1 MVRCPNCGST
11 AQPKIA
17 DSQHFV
23 WKNEVSIFIKYKC
36 GCGQEFTTREIFERK
51 NEQIINEKA

>member
-23 WKNEVSIFIKYKC
+23 WSNTVSVFIKYKC
-36 GCGQEFTTREIFERK
+36 GCGQVFTTNEVFERK
-51 NEQIINEKA
+51 NEKIINEKA